1 MPTHRPAHTA
11 TQHVTK
17 CSESAFNGQ
26 RRQIFVH
33 IYWFSLHRDET
44 GIFLMYDGGGFV
56 LHRLKIFNHQDNAPS
71 FLFLL
76 PGQTVTVSAGRSGN
90 DSEERYF
97 WPDCTVSLRQT
108 SGSCRRVLILSWN
121 FSLYWLK
128 CMMLSGSSANQNL
141 SNSYA
146 R

>member
-1 MPTHRPAHTA
+1 MWCRPAHTV
-11 TQHVTK
+11 TQDVTK

-26 RRQIFVH
+26 RCKIFVH

-44 GIFLMYDGGGFV
+44 GIFLMYDGDGFV
-56 LHRLKIFNHQDNAPS
+56 LHRLKISNHQGKDPS

-76 PGQTVTVSAGRSGN
+76 PGRTMTVSAGGSGN

-97 WPDCTVSLRQT
+97 LPDCTVSLRQT
-108 SGSCRRVLILSWN
+108 SGSWRRVLILSWN

-128 CMMLSGSSANQNL
+128 CMMLSGSSSNQNL